1 MSNATEKVR
10 QISAIGFGVAF
21 VWIGI
26 QHFTNVGF
34 FVPIVPEI
42 LGAPEFWVY
51 VSGAAEILLGMS
63 MIHPRTRPRGG
74 IATAAFLVV
83 VYWANLNMWVN
94 DISIGGTNLSTL
106 QHMFRAAAQIAMIW
120 LSLWI
125 AEWPVKKEV

>member
-1 MSNATEKVR
+1 LSNATEKVR

-26 QHFTNVGF
+26 EHFTNVGF

-94 DISIGGTNLSTL
+94 DIPIDGTTFSTPA
-106 QHMFRAAAQIAMIW
+106 HIARATAQIGMIG
-120 LSLWI
+120 LALWI
-125 AEWPVKKEV
+125 SEWKIKKE

>member
-1 MSNATEKVR
+1 MATLIEKAR

-63 MIHPRTRPRGG
+63 MVNTRTRQQGG
-74 IATAAFLVV
+74 RATAAFLIL
-83 VYWANLNMWVN
+83 VYWANLNMWIN
-94 DISIGGTNLSTL
+94 DIPIDGTTFSTSAHIARATAQFGMIGL
-106 QHMFRAAAQIAMIW
+106 A
-120 LSLWI
+120 LWV
-125 AEWPVKKEV
+125 AEWNVKKK